1 LVLPYSFFIGC
12 FGPEKHWR
20 FGLCNCLKIGIR
32 TAIKKHKAA
41 ERWQA
46 PLPAHALRQS
56 RGRWEATPFL
66 IILPLTAPHAWST
79 IRDAV
84 ARRWYR
90 LARTTL
96 ALFQEEDGYVAR
108 PLEKDERIE
117 FDPDE
122 LLKGLDLVEVL
133 WQDELVLMFAA
144 DLMSLIW

>member
-1 LVLPYSFFIGC
+1 
-12 FGPEKHWR
+12 
-20 FGLCNCLKIGIR
+20 
-32 TAIKKHKAA
+32 
-41 ERWQA
+41 
-46 PLPAHALRQS
+46 
-56 RGRWEATPFL
+56 
-66 IILPLTAPHAWST
+66 
-79 IRDAV
+79 V
-84 ARRWYR
+84 ARRRYR

-96 ALFQEEDGYVAR
+96 ALFQDEEGYVAR